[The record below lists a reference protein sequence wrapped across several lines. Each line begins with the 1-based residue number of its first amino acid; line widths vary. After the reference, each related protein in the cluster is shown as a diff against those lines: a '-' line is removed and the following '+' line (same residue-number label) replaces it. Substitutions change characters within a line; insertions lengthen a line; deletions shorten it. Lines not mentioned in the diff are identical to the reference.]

1 LAQLQGDYFD
11 LWRSYRDIMLA
22 FGAIIVTLFLSL
34 AQLLGDYF
42 GHWRSYREIML
53 AFGALTVKSC

>member
-1 LAQLQGDYFD
+1 
-11 LWRSYRDIMLA
+11 MLA